1 MIECEFCQSRFD
13 NPSLL
18 SLHIQ
23 WKHKL
28 KPMKKYEDM
37 KI

>member
-1 MIECEFCQSRFD
+1 MIACEFCLSLFD

-28 KPMKKYEDM
+28 KPEKYEGM